1 MLYFYYIF
9 HRYYWVNFMNES
21 IHNLILENRNN
32 LSMSGVEKVINFDDN
47 IIVLNTHLGEMT
59 IKGEKLH
66 ISKMDVDTGD
76 LSISGNIY
84 GLIYNESTNKGS
96 VIKRLFK

>member
-1 MLYFYYIF
+1 
-9 HRYYWVNFMNES
+9 MNEANFNNKT
-21 IHNLILENRNN
+21 IHNLIMENRSSI
-32 LSMSGVEKVINFDDN
+32 SMSGVEKVINFDDN
-47 IIVLNTHLGEMT
+47 IIILNTQLGEMT

-76 LSISGNIY
+76 LSVKGKIY
-84 GLIYNESTNKGS
+84 GLIYNETSNKNS

>member
-1 MLYFYYIF
+1 
-9 HRYYWVNFMNES
+9 MNENNS
-21 IHNLILENRNN
+21 NIKTVHNLIMENRKN
-32 LSMSGVEKVINFDDN
+32 LSMSGVDKVINFDDN
-47 IIVLNTHLGEMT
+47 IVVLNTQMGEMT

-76 LSISGNIY
+76 LSVTGNII
-84 GLIYNESTNKGS
+84 GLIYNETSRGGS